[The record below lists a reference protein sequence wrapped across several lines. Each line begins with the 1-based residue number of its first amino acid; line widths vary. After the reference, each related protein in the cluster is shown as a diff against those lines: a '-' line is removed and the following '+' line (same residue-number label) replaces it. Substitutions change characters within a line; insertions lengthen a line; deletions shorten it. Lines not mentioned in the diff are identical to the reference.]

1 MICGVTVQ
9 EIIWTGGLPHLRGLL
24 YLPGFPHHLVNRPL
38 DGQLPQWLALQ
49 RASNG
54 PPSRDYSNISPR
66 LKPFIQIL
74 TQPKYAYDRSFTHH
88 QNTVLFFFNVSNR
101 SKLCRVSY

>member
-24 YLPGFPHHLVNRPL
+24 YLPGFPHHLVNRLL

-54 PPSRDYSNISPR
+54 PPSREYSNISSR

-74 TQPKYAYDRSFTHH
+74 TRPKYAYDRSVTHH
-88 QNTVLFFFNVSNR
+88 QNTI
-101 SKLCRVSY
+101 